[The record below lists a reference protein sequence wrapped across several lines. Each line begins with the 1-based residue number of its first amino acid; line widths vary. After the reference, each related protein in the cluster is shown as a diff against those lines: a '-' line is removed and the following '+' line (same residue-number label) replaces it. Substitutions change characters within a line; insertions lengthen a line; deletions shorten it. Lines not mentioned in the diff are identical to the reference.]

1 MTAPRI
7 RASIVIE
14 NFAGS
19 PDDLTRALSVEP
31 TSTWVKGDLV
41 RAPAILKLSNGWLLA
56 APEDVSGDLAVS
68 LSWLLDKVATSANL
82 GIGTDERTITLSCGV
97 TIVDRA
103 PSMCIERDLLAR
115 IVALGADLDV
125 DIVLSERR

>member
-14 NFAGS
+14 NFNGS
-19 PDDLTRALSVEP
+19 PDDLTRALSIEP
-31 TSTWVKGDLV
+31 TSTWAKGDLV
-41 RAPAILKLSNGWLLA
+41 RAPAIRKMSNGWLLA

-68 LSWLLDKVATSANL
+68 LRWLLDKFDTNGNL
-82 GIGTDERTITLSCGV
+82 GVGTDERTVTLSCGV
-97 TIVDRA
+97 TVIDRA

-115 IVALGADLDV
+115 ISALGADLDV
-125 DIVLSERR
+125 DMILSER